1 MNRTQIYLPRTH
13 HQALQREARA
23 AGISMT
29 ELVRRIVADHVEGR
43 RGLGSVSKDAVLRF
57 VALGKSGRSDG
68 SERHDAIL
76 DESLRGRA
84 VR

>member
-1 MNRTQIYLPRTH
+1 
-13 HQALQREARA
+13 
-23 AGISMT
+23 MT

-43 RGLGSVSKDAVLRF
+43 RGLGSVSKDAVLSF

-76 DESLRGRA
+76 DESLRAGS